1 MQSLRE
7 KNLADFKF
15 CSCNYCSKYQCDCG
29 EEAFFF
35 LQPQLTCYHGNIWAA
50 TLTVKLVIKINFG
63 MTVNGTILTMGIVPL
78 SKVCAQLSPERKK
91 IMDDSSPWSTLKGQ
105 QWTFH
110 WLRESSLLLHFSHCL
125 GFYFLWF
132 CFCF

>member
-1 MQSLRE
+1 MKKTWLTLNFALVITALNTSVTVERKL
-7 KNLADFKF
+7 
-15 CSCNYCSKYQCDCG
+15 
-29 EEAFFF
+29 FFF

-91 IMDDSSPWSTLKGQ
+91 IIDDSSP
-105 QWTFH
+105 
-110 WLRESSLLLHFSHCL
+110 
-125 GFYFLWF
+125 
-132 CFCF
+132 